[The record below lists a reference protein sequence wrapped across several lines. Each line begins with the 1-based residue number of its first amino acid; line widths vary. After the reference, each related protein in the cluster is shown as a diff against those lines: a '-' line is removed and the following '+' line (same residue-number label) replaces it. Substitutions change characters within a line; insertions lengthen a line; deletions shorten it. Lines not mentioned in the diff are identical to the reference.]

1 LNNLDRLREQQDFLT
16 YLVNPESLS
25 TRRKSMTSV
34 SQDVR
39 YSLRML
45 LKHKGFTVVA
55 ALTLALGIGVN
66 TAMFSVLNTFLFRS
80 LPYPQ
85 SEQIVRVFRTS
96 PHSQSWP
103 HSAANFFDQH
113 EKNTVFD
120 KLAAYNFASRNL
132 TEEGHTAERLLGLA
146 GTADFFPLL
155 GVAPARGRVFNPEE
169 FEPGADNVIVLT
181 DRFWTRRFG
190 SDPNIV
196 GRTIQLDGKTVQI
209 VGVMPPGFE
218 HPILWGPID
227 MYQPLTFTQERK
239 TNRGNNFLSSFG
251 RLKPGVSI
259 QQAEQSMVALAANI
273 GQQNSSNVGES
284 VRLEP
289 LQRSMSD
296 SIGRTVMW
304 FTFGLAGFVLLIAC
318 ANLANLQL
326 VRTAARSRELAVR
339 AALGAGRLRLL
350 RHSLTESILVALIGG
365 IISLVIALVAVRF
378 ISNRLFT
385 DLPGAS
391 VQLDYK
397 VFGFALLCSLVT
409 GVLFGTV
416 PAWLASRADVNQ
428 ALRENSRGSTAGR
441 SQHRLRHMLI
451 IGEVAFAM
459 VLLAAAGLFLR
470 GLHRFINSDPGWQVD
485 GLVTAQM
492 SLRGEKY
499 TTDKQRVAFLI
510 ELENRLS
517 TLPGVQH
524 AAIGGS
530 HPVFGFNSSSS
541 FVVEGRPEPPL
552 DKVPEMFYEPASIN
566 YFETLGARLL
576 QGRTFN
582 EADVADHP
590 SVIVINETTA
600 RNFWPNESP
609 IGKRV
614 SNPGREKKEFYEI
627 IGVVNDLG
635 FPGSLGEPYTRY
647 EAFVPV
653 AQAAPAYLTLVLRTS
668 ANSEA
673 LGNSLRNTIAGLDP
687 NLPVYR
693 IRTARA
699 AVDQGLGSISLL
711 GSLLGAF
718 ATVGLILAAV
728 GIYGVVS
735 YTVVQRTGELGIRMA
750 LGAQARDVLWL
761 VLGKGAVLVLIGA
774 LLGVA
779 GAYGVSKLLIAV
791 IPSLPTRDP
800 LTLLFAGLALFVV
813 GLLACYI
820 PARRATRVDPLVAL
834 RSD

>member
-1 LNNLDRLREQQDFLT
+1 
-16 YLVNPESLS
+16 
-25 TRRKSMTSV
+25 MTSV

-39 YSLRML
+39 YSLRLL
-45 LKHKGFTVVA
+45 LKHKGFTIVA

-85 SEQIVRVFRTS
+85 SEQIVRVWRTS

-103 HSAANFFDQH
+103 HSAGNFFDQH
-113 EKNTVFD
+113 AQNTVFD
-120 KLAAYNFASRNL
+120 KMAAYTFASRNL
-132 TEEGHTAERLLGLA
+132 TEQGQTAERLLSIA
-146 GTADFFPLL
+146 GTADFFPVL
-155 GVAPARGRVFNPEE
+155 GVAPARGRVFKPEE

-190 SDPNIV
+190 GDPSIV
-196 GRTIQLDGKTVQI
+196 GRTIQLDGKTVEV

-239 TNRGNNFLSSFG
+239 GNRDTNYLSSFG
-251 RLKPGVSI
+251 RLKPGVTI

-273 GQQNSSNVGES
+273 GKQNSSNVGES
-284 VRLEP
+284 LRLEP
-289 LQRSMSD
+289 LQQSMSD

-339 AALGAGRLRLL
+339 AALGAGRWRLL
-350 RHSLTESILVALIGG
+350 RQSLTESIVVALIGG
-365 IISLVIALVAVRF
+365 AISLVIALVAVRF

-397 VFGFALLCSLVT
+397 VFGFALLCSLLT

-416 PAWLASRADVNQ
+416 PAWFASRADVNQ
-428 ALRENSRGSTAGR
+428 ALRDNSRGSTAGR

-451 IGEVAFAM
+451 VGEVAFAF
-459 VLLAAAGLFLR
+459 VLLAAAGLFLS
-470 GLHRFINSDPGWQVD
+470 GLYRFINSDPGWRVD

-499 TTDKQRVAFLI
+499 ETDKQRVTFLT

-524 AAIGGS
+524 VAISGS
-530 HPVFGFNSSSS
+530 NPVFGFNSSSS
-541 FVVEGRPEPPL
+541 FVVEGRPEPPP
-552 DKVPEMFYEPASIN
+552 DKLPEMFYEEASIQ
-566 YFETLGARLL
+566 YFETLGARLQ

-582 EADVADHP
+582 EGDVADRP
-590 SVIVINETTA
+590 RVIVINETAA
-600 RNFWPNESP
+600 RTFWPNESP

-614 SNPGREKKEFYEI
+614 SNPGPNKVFVEI
-627 IGVVNDLG
+627 VGVVNDLA
-635 FPGSLGEPYTRY
+635 FPGSLGEPYTRFQ
-647 EAFVPV
+647 AFVPV
-653 AQAAPAYLTLVLRTS
+653 AQAAPAYLTILLRTS
-668 ANSEA
+668 ASAET
-673 LGNSLRNTIAGLDP
+673 LGNSLRNSIAGLDP
-687 NLPVYR
+687 SLPIFR
-693 IRTARA
+693 IRTARV

-718 ATVGLILAAV
+718 ATVGLILAAI

-761 VLGKGAVLVLIGA
+761 VLSKGAVLVLIGA

-779 GAYGVSKLLIAV
+779 GAYGVSRLLISV

-800 LTLLFAGLALFVV
+800 IILAVTGLALLLV

-834 RSD
+834 KSE

>member
-1 LNNLDRLREQQDFLT
+1 
-16 YLVNPESLS
+16 
-25 TRRKSMTSV
+25 MTSV

-45 LKHKGFTVVA
+45 LKHKGFTIVS
-55 ALTLALGIGVN
+55 ALTLALGIGIN
-66 TAMFSVLNTFLFRS
+66 TAMFSVLNTFLFGS

-85 SEQIVRVFRTS
+85 SERLIRVWRTS
-96 PHSQSWP
+96 PHSQTWP

-113 EKNTVFD
+113 DQNTVFE
-120 KLAAYNFASRNL
+120 KLAAYNYVSRNL
-132 TEEGHTAERLLGLA
+132 AEQGHTAERLTSVA
-146 GTADFFPLL
+146 GTADFFPIL
-155 GVAPARGRVFNPEE
+155 GVAPAYGRVFKPEE

-196 GRTIQLDGKTVQI
+196 GQKIQLDGKTVEI

-218 HPILWGPID
+218 HPLLWGPVDIW
-227 MYQPLTFTQERK
+227 QPLAFTPEQK
-239 TNRGNNFLSSFG
+239 TSRGSNYLSEIG

-259 QQAEQSMVALAANI
+259 QQANQSMVTLAANI
-273 GQQNSSNVGES
+273 GKQNSSNEGDS

-289 LQRSMSD
+289 LQRSTSD
-296 SIGRTVMW
+296 SIGRSVMW

-326 VRTAARSRELAVR
+326 VRTAARARELAVR
-339 AALGAGRLRLL
+339 AALGAGRWRLL
-350 RHSLTESILVALIGG
+350 RHSFTESILVALIGG
-365 IISLVIALVAVRF
+365 VISLLIALGAVRF
-378 ISNRLFT
+378 ISARMFA

-397 VFGFALLCSLVT
+397 VFGFALLCSLLT
-409 GVLFGTV
+409 GVIFGTV
-416 PAWLASRADVNQ
+416 PAWLASRADVNL

-441 SQHRLRHMLI
+441 SQHRMRHTLI
-451 IGEVAFAM
+451 VGEVAFAM

-470 GLHRFINSDPGWQVD
+470 GLQRFINTDPGWQVD
-485 GLVTAQM
+485 GLVVAQM

-499 TTDKQRVAFLI
+499 ASDKQRIVFLT
-510 ELENRLS
+510 ELENRLRA
-517 TLPGVQH
+517 LPGVEH

-541 FVVEGRPEPPL
+541 FLVEGRPEPPP
-552 DKVPEMFYEPASIN
+552 DKLPEMFFEPVSSD
-566 YFETLGARLL
+566 YFATMGARLQ

-582 EADVADHP
+582 ASDTADHP
-590 SVIVINETTA
+590 AVVIINESTA
-600 RNFWPNESP
+600 RYFWPNESP
-609 IGKRV
+609 IGKRI
-614 SNPGREKKEFYEI
+614 SSTGPKKDYFEI
-627 IGVVNDLG
+627 VGIVNDLA
-635 FPGSLGEPYTRY
+635 FPGNLGEPYTRF
-647 EAFVPV
+647 EAFVPTT
-653 AQAAPAYLTLVLRTS
+653 QAAPGYLMLLIRTS
-668 ANSEA
+668 SSAEGIA
-673 LGNSLRNTIAGLDP
+673 NSLRSSIAGLDAE
-687 NLPVYR
+687 LPVYR

-699 AVDQGLGSISLL
+699 AVNQGLGSISLL

-718 ATVGLILAAV
+718 ATVGVILAAI

-750 LGAQARDVLWL
+750 LGAQTRDVLRL
-761 VLGKGAVLVLIGA
+761 VLGKGAVLVVSGA
-774 LLGVA
+774 LLGAA
-779 GAYGVSKLLIAV
+779 GAYGVSRLLISL

-800 LTLLFAGLALFVV
+800 VILPAAAFALVAVALV
-813 GLLACYI
+813 ACYI

-834 RSD
+834 RSE